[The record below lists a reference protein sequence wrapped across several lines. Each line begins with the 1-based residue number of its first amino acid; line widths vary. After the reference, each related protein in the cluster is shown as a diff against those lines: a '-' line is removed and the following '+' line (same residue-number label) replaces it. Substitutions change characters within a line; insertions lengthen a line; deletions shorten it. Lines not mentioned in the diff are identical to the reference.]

1 MSNTRTSSNTFEA
14 PCKGIPEVVSPHPD
28 TVHEVPSL
36 KLAED
41 EASGIVATFELS
53 VKGEASVIIARSLY
67 SVVDENCGW
76 VQ

>member
-1 MSNTRTSSNTFEA
+1 MSITRTGSNT
-14 PCKGIPEVVSPHPD
+14 PETPSKDILELVSPHPD
-28 TVHEVPSL
+28 TVHEMPTL
-36 KLAED
+36 KLAVD
-41 EASGIVATFELS
+41 AASGIVATFELS